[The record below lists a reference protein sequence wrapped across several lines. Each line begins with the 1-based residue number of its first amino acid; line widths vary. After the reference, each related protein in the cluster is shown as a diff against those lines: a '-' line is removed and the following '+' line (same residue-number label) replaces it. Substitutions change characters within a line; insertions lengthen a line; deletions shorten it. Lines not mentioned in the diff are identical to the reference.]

1 MMETRLS
8 VRLKSLRKSQQLS
21 PSQVVKRLK
30 DVDLDYS
37 SQSIYKWEE
46 GQSIPPLNTLY
57 ALAKIYNCNI
67 CYLIDDE
74 DGYFA
79 KISPYDANILRLFRT
94 DFLFR
99 GIISLIAKLIERN
112 TR

>member
-1 MMETRLS
+1 METRLS
-8 VRLKSLRKSQQLS
+8 IRLKELRKSQQLS
-21 PSQVVKRLK
+21 PTQVVKKLQEIN
-30 DVDLDYS
+30 LNYS

-46 GQSIPPLNTLY
+46 GESIPPANTLY
-57 ALAKIYNCNI
+57 ELAKIYNCNI
-67 CYLIDDE
+67 CYLVDDE
-74 DGYFA
+74 DGSFA

-99 GIISLIAKLIERN
+99 SILSLIAKLIERN